1 MSGDDFY
8 GAQPLKF
15 YAQEMTETKKIT
27 LSHFEKKLFPESNS
41 VIHLKRKYQE
51 IKAPATF
58 WKAKDAA

>member
-41 VIHLKRKYQE
+41 VIHLKRKYQKT
-51 IKAPATF
+51 KASATF
-58 WKAKDAA
+58 LKAKDAA